1 MNINKPIAALFDLDG
16 VILDTESQYS
26 TYWQKQGKRYR
37 PDIPHFDKL
46 IKGNTMKV
54 ILEYFKD
61 QPEVVKLVTQGLNDF
76 ETRMSYHFIPGVKE
90 FIKELRNNGVRTAVV
105 TSSNKLKMNCV
116 YKSHPYFK
124 ELFDCILT
132 AEMFKQ
138 SKPNP
143 DCYLLGANVFGTIPE
158 NCIVFEDSLNGLEA
172 GNRAGMTVIGL
183 STTNAV
189 EAIRNKAYSV
199 IPDFHG
205 FTYEKMYALMEEF
218 SKKD

>member
-1 MNINKPIAALFDLDG
+1 M
-16 VILDTESQYS
+16 
-26 TYWQKQGKRYR
+26 
-37 PDIPHFDKL
+37 
-46 IKGNTMKV
+46 
-54 ILEYFKD
+54 
-61 QPEVVKLVTQGLNDF
+61 
-76 ETRMSYHFIPGVKE
+76 
-90 FIKELRNNGVRTAVV
+90 
-105 TSSNKLKMNCV
+105 
-116 YKSHPYFK
+116 
-124 ELFDCILT
+124 
-132 AEMFKQ
+132 
-138 SKPNP
+138 
-143 DCYLLGANVFGTIPE
+143 LGANVFGTIPE